1 MKKEEPIKKKSN
13 NDKQDLTR
21 HEERHAFESARKKIR
36 EAIDRHLPS
45 EQINLNTLD
54 ELKLRLESDLLAE
67 VYGEMLFAQAIEKC
81 RLEFERIQALIS
93 KKGA

>member
-1 MKKEEPIKKKSN
+1 MKKQEHDDKK
-13 NDKQDLTR
+13 DLTR
-21 HEERHAFESARKKIR
+21 HEERHAFESARQKIR
-36 EAIDRHLPS
+36 EAIDRHLPP

-81 RLEFERIQALIS
+81 RPEFERIQALIS